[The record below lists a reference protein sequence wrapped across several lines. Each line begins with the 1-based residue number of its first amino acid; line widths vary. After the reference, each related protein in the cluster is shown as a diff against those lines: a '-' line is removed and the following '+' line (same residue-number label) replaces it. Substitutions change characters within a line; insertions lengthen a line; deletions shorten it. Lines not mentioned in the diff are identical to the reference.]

1 MCVEKYQR
9 WCSKTSG
16 GLGWLSRPSSR
27 KCHDVVGEDGKVM
40 GTERR
45 LTLVGE
51 TSISATLFTE
61 PGCISGGLPCQ
72 FLEVKSDTKRAGRT
86 MTLTKP

>member
-1 MCVEKYQR
+1 
-9 WCSKTSG
+9 
-16 GLGWLSRPSSR
+16 
-27 KCHDVVGEDGKVM
+27 M